1 MHQIS
6 RHQHVEQTHSENSE
20 SNEHNSM
27 PLQLYVRRH
36 RRQVAMV
43 MVADGFAQRL
53 QNIVKTIDLNVT
65 QTYSQLQCSQEPECY
80 ILLRLQ

>member
-1 MHQIS
+1 MYQIS
-6 RHQHVEQTHSENSE
+6 RHQHVKQSHGENSE

-53 QNIVKTIDLNVT
+53 QNIVKTIDLNKT
-65 QTYSQLQCSQEPECY
+65 QTYSQLQCRQEPECY
-80 ILLRLQ
+80 ILLRLH